1 MSSHNRVM
9 EMSTL
14 RDVLVWSLVVNYGIL
29 LVWFVMFSLAHD
41 AVYRLH
47 TRWFRLSRETFDALN
62 YGGMAVYKIGVL
74 LLNVAP
80 LVALLI
86 SGA

>member
-1 MSSHNRVM
+1 
-9 EMSTL
+9 MSTL

>member
-1 MSSHNRVM
+1 
-9 EMSTL
+9 MSTL
-14 RDVLVWSLVVNYGIL
+14 RDVLVWSLVVNYVIL

-74 LLNVAP
+74 LFNVAP